1 MNFINLIIYF
11 AVTFLIFLSVYLFIK
26 SKTNLSLIDQDYNK
40 PQAFHKTPTPRIG
53 GLAAIICLC
62 VFFLLNYIFNEIIL
76 YDYAFVAI
84 SLFILGFLDDIKVKI
99 NPSIRLVFM
108 IILLCF
114 LINIF
119 SH

>member
-40 PQAFHKTPTPRIG
+40 PQAFHKIPTPRIG

-84 SLFILGFLDDIKVKI
+84 FLFIYKK
-99 NPSIRLVFM
+99 
-108 IILLCF
+108 
-114 LINIF
+114 
-119 SH
+119 